1 MCGPKSGLKP
11 WPVSCHCHTIKTP
24 WTRHGAPTLSI
35 MLTRFGQT
43 VRQIIV
49 IMRKCPK
56 KQHSPRD
63 SYKLRG
69 KKTEYQTSSA
79 YEIGRRKLA
88 ADNLAIH
95 MFNGKNLAIFFC
107 LVAIFHSSFGARYKS
122 IIMLCRQCNLYPFAC
137 FHFLLNYIWHLTKR
151 ERWVHHRI

>member
-49 IMRKCPK
+49 IMRKCLK

-69 KKTEYQTSSA
+69 KKTEYRTSSA

-95 MFNGKNLAIFFC
+95 MFNGKNLAIFSVWLPFFIARSEPDTNQSLC
-107 LVAIFHSSFGARYKS
+107 FAGSVICTLLLVFTSY
-122 IIMLCRQCNLYPFAC
+122 
-137 FHFLLNYIWHLTKR
+137 
-151 ERWVHHRI
+151 